1 MPDNSILVE
10 RPLTNLK
17 RVIASEAKSE
27 HPIFR
32 KYNEIIIGG
41 MGGSG
46 IVGSIATDLFSP
58 ISQIPIVLL
67 RVQKLPAWASKNTL
81 VIVNS
86 YSGNTAEMLSLYND
100 ARERGCGVVS
110 ITTGGELKDVA
121 NKDDTDII
129 TIDGGYMPRSD
140 MTTPLAHVLSVI
152 DSQTNT
158 NLHGEFISTLK
169 KLIPYAEELEFQGMN
184 YAKEIAL
191 KLSPYTPFFY
201 TSEKTQCVASRWRA
215 QFNENAKKVA
225 GDGVFPEFDHN
236 ELEGWAGD
244 TCRTNLPVFIRTK
257 ADGETAKYMDACKDV
272 IKKWGVD
279 PLIINIPGETH
290 MESIMYGIILGDY
303 VSLYVAELLK
313 KDPSPVDA
321 ITEFKNVLKKNV
333 RQ

>member
-1 MPDNSILVE
+1 MLKNNTVLIE
-10 RPLTNLK
+10 RPLNNLR
-17 RVIASEAKSE
+17 RVIASESVTNNR
-27 HPIFR
+27 IFR

-46 IVGSIATDLFSP
+46 IVGSITTDIYSP
-58 ISQIPIVLL
+58 ISPVPLVLL
-67 RVQKLPAWASKNTL
+67 RVQKLPAWANKNTL

-100 ARERGCGVVS
+100 AKERGCGTVC
-110 ITTGGELKDVA
+110 ITSGGKLKEITEKIADSL
-121 NKDDTDII
+121 I

-152 DSQTNT
+152 DSQIGTD
-158 NLHGEFISTLK
+158 LHNEFIDTLK
-169 KLIPYAEELEFQGMN
+169 KLIPYAEELESPKMN
-184 YAKEIAL
+184 YAREIAL
-191 KLSPYTPFFY
+191 KLSSGTPFFY
-201 TSEKTQCVASRWRA
+201 TSERIQCVASRWRA
-215 QFNENAKKVA
+215 QFNENSKKVA

-244 TCRTNLPVFIRTK
+244 HYKTNIPVFIRTK

-279 PLIINIPGETH
+279 PLIINIPGDTH
-290 MESIMYGIILGDY
+290 MESIMYGVILGDY

-321 ITEFKNVLKKNV
+321 ITEFKKVMKNK
-333 RQ
+333 Q